1 MQVKYSVEDTIDKGK
16 GLISKQFIKKGTLI
30 YKVTNNNYYVFSSSK
45 QAIETVGEVVYT
57 RVLET
62 AVGYL
67 NQSILYVHD
76 DGQYFNHSDNPNCG
90 FTNNADYQSIEST
103 KDVNL
108 YALRDIKIDEEL
120 TESYS
125 KYLYPTWH
133 IEELERFDLLPMYCK
148 LPYQI

>member
-30 YKVTNNNYYVFSSSK
+30 YKVTNNNHYVFSSSK

-76 DGQYFNHSDNPNCG
+76 DGQYFNHNDNPNCG
-90 FTNNADYQSIEST
+90 FANNADYQSIEST

-120 TESYS
+120 FPS
-125 KYLYPTWH
+125 
-133 IEELERFDLLPMYCK
+133 
-148 LPYQI
+148 